1 MTFKYTYTDSAR
13 PTSQHNFGVSES
25 TVLVNSFVVFAKET
39 CCVHK
44 ASIFCLLRL
53 ALLLRCS
60 IEGSR
65 RWAQKGGPVSCS
77 PLLRRCLS
85 HLSTKKEEEE
95 EEVERKREKPLA
107 DPPIHPTS
115 EAQVIIKMMIA
126 SRVRPLPLPLLLF
139 FSLLPRSILSLPCR
153 K

>member
-85 HLSTKKEEEE
+85 HLSTKRRRRRRRSRKK
-95 EEVERKREKPLA
+95 ERKATRRPSY
-107 DPPIHPTS
+107 PPDVWSTGHHKNDDRFACQTTS
-115 EAQVIIKMMIA
+115 FNFTT
-126 SRVRPLPLPLLLF
+126 LF
-139 FSLLPRSILSLPCR
+139 FPVASFYFIIAL
-153 K
+153 